1 MILLANP
8 MQAAGRLGPADSKS
22 GLGAFGRLSA
32 CADRPN
38 RAKNMSPQGDMR
50 RNVLRPEFI
59 RRTRAVNQQ
68 VHFIA
73 GRARW
78 TPLRSAKPRQM
89 SETHTVTT
97 CHVPPANLQTASY
110 FHRYAVSY
118 CSW

>member
-50 RNVLRPEFI
+50 RNALRPEFI

-68 VHFIA
+68 YHFIA
-73 GRARW
+73 GRAGVADA
-78 TPLRSAKPRQM
+78 TS
-89 SETHTVTT
+89 
-97 CHVPPANLQTASY
+97 
-110 FHRYAVSY
+110 VS
-118 CSW
+118 